1 MALIRTLLIPFR
13 LPTFVAED
21 TRDAAMGA
29 LVAVAVD
36 VPLANRE
43 VVVEVVVVVLG
54 LAALNK
60 DDPTVLVFFTVVVV
74 VVLNPVVVALGR
86 AAAPIEEVVVFVTVL

>member
-1 MALIRTLLIPFR
+1 
-13 LPTFVAED
+13 
-21 TRDAAMGA
+21 MGA

-54 LAALNK
+54 LALNK
-60 DDPTVLVFFTVVVV
+60 DEPTVVVFFTVVVV
-74 VVLNPVVVALGR
+74 VLNPVAALGR
-86 AAAPIEEVVVFVTVL
+86 AAAPIVEVVVLVKVL